1 MKYSFPAFE
10 NGFIRAAAASPAL
23 RVADCTYNAEQIIG
37 VIREYAAKN
46 VQLLCL
52 PEFALTGY
60 TCSDLFLQDTL
71 LRGAEEALAAIL
83 EASKGLNIVVLVGLP
98 VRHNGKLYNCAAV
111 LCNGELLGLVPK
123 THLPNYGEFYE
134 KRHFIPGMH
143 EPECITLAGQETLL
157 GTNLLFACQQ
167 LPAYVLAAEVCE
179 DLWAPI
185 PPSCAHALAGATVV
199 ANLSASDET
208 VGKAGYRREL
218 VRGQSA
224 RLLCAYL
231 YADAGHGESTTDM
244 TFAGHNLIAENG
256 SLLADA
262 APFAQED
269 AVTEL
274 DLGRMVQERQRNTTF
289 MPETNGYTTVEFELP
304 PVKLA
309 LTRPVSRTP
318 FVPQDAATRAER
330 CELILRIQAE
340 GLAKRMEHTH
350 AKCGVLGISGG
361 LDSCLA
367 LLVAVRA
374 CKVLG
379 RDAKDIV
386 ALTMPCFGTTKR
398 TRSNA
403 EILCEALGVT
413 FGEINIAQTVQSHFA
428 DIGQPADK
436 YDVTFENCQ
445 ARVRTLE
452 LMDYAN
458 KNGGFVIGTGDLS
471 ELALGWATYNGD
483 HMSMYGVNT
492 GVPKTLV
499 RHIVQY
505 VADTCGNATL
515 RDVLVDILDTP
526 VSPELLPT
534 AADGTI
540 AQQTEKLVGPY
551 ELHDFYLYYVLRFG
565 FSPTKIYHLA
575 RTAFDGKYEPE
586 VLLAWLKNFYRRFF
600 AQQFKRSCRQT
611 APRWARSR
619 CPPAVIGVCPVTP
632 AIPCGWQSFTSWTCN
647 PDNKKPARNRFS
659 RFRAGFLQ
667 LFNFSVQRIIGI
679 QGVQHLQQFL
689 LAQPRR
695 QAQTA
700 QQSAACLGAV
710 GRAGDAPVIQ
720 VGVGYRACLGCF
732 LPVCGAALQRRLQ
745 PLQNQLIRHAL
756 HTQQALLA
764 GLGLAGLLA
773 GNSRDIGLQNVFCPH
788 QPGDKVAY
796 LKARRIGIRQDD
808 KPLRGGHTLEQ
819 LL

>member
-23 RVADCTYNAEQIIG
+23 RVADCVYNAEQIIG
-37 VIREYAAKN
+37 VMREYAEKN

-71 LRGAEEALAAIL
+71 LRGAEDGLAAIL
-83 EASKGLNIVVLVGLP
+83 KASQGLNLVVLVGLP
-98 VRHNGKLYNCAAV
+98 VRCNGKLYNCAAV
-111 LCNGELLGLVPK
+111 VCNGELLGLVPK
-123 THLPNYGEFYE
+123 LHLPNYGEFYE
-134 KRHFIPGMH
+134 KRHFIPGMRA
-143 EPECITLAGQETLL
+143 PECITLAGQETLI
-157 GTNLLFACQQ
+157 GTNLLFACKQM
-167 LPAYVLAAEVCE
+167 PAFVLAAEVCE
-179 DLWAPI
+179 DLWAPV

-208 VGKAGYRREL
+208 VGKSAYRREL
-218 VRGQSA
+218 VCGQSA

-256 SLLADA
+256 SLLADT
-262 APFAQED
+262 APFAGEA

-289 MPETNGYTTVEFELP
+289 MPETAGYTTVEFDLP
-304 PVKLA
+304 PISLA
-309 LTRPVSRTP
+309 LTRPVSCTP
-318 FVPQDAATRAER
+318 FVPQDTATRAER

-350 AKCGVLGISGG
+350 AKCGVIGISGG

-413 FGEINIAQTVQSHFA
+413 FGEINITETVKSHFA

-458 KNGGFVIGTGDLS
+458 KNGGFVIGS
-471 ELALGWATYNGD
+471 EMSRGVKDILVENCTFVGTDVGVRMKSALGRGGVVENITLRNI
-483 HMSMYGVNT
+483 HMSEIKGEAVILTMS
-492 GVPKTLV
+492 
-499 RHIVQY
+499 Y
-505 VADTCGNATL
+505 VLNSL
-515 RDVLVDILDTP
+515 NR
-526 VSPELLPT
+526 EE
-534 AADGTI
+534 TI
-540 AQQTEKLVGPY
+540 AMENEDDIPY
-551 ELHDFYLYYVLRFG
+551 FRNLQMENIEVTGCRQF
-565 FSPTKIYHLA
+565 TKI
-575 RTAFDGKYEPE
+575 E
-586 VLLAWLKNFYRRFF
+586 
-600 AQQFKRSCRQT
+600 
-611 APRWARSR
+611 
-619 CPPAVIGVCPVTP
+619 
-632 AIPCGWQSFTSWTCN
+632 
-647 PDNKKPARNRFS
+647 
-659 RFRAGFLQ
+659 
-667 LFNFSVQRIIGI
+667 
-679 QGVQHLQQFL
+679 
-689 LAQPRR
+689 
-695 QAQTA
+695 
-700 QQSAACLGAV
+700 
-710 GRAGDAPVIQ
+710 
-720 VGVGYRACLGCF
+720 
-732 LPVCGAALQRRLQ
+732 
-745 PLQNQLIRHAL
+745 PLQGRPETI
-756 HTQQALLA
+756 
-764 GLGLAGLLA
+764 
-773 GNSRDIGLQNVFCPH
+773 QNVVING
-788 QPGDKVAY
+788 QKLA
-796 LKARRIGIRQDD
+796 
-808 KPLRGGHTLEQ
+808 
-819 LL
+819 